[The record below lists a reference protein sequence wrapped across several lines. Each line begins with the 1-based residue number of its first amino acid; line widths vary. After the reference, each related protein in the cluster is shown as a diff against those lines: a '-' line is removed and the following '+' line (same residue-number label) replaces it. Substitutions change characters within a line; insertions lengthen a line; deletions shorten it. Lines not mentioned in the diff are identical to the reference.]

1 MSYDDSPRPDPNDSR
16 LEELLASGGDLIAKG
31 EADAGVE
38 LFRKAVALYPAH
50 ACSVMG
56 LGLALKA
63 AGQLEAGLP
72 FIALAVELEPDWLEA
87 RYNLGNALLAAGR
100 LCEAEESLRRVIAAR
115 PEWADAQNS
124 LGTALLRQRRFVE
137 AAEVFNRAAGAA
149 SDWYLPYHNL
159 GSALAQLGDD
169 QAAIIALRR
178 AIRLQPNAAD
188 THWNLSCLL
197 LKHGQFDEGFKEY
210 EWRFRNAG
218 LPAPRTGRPQPLWDG
233 RNLKGA
239 TLLLCAEQGAGDLV
253 QFIRFARRIALGGMK
268 ILVECPASL
277 RRLFKGCAGIA
288 GLVDVEEPC
297 PAADLQLPLL
307 SLPRV
312 LGLQPED
319 LPGPIPYLAAAAGE
333 RGIIDALPGADH
345 GVRVGIAWTG
355 DPRNARNSERSVTPK
370 DFAPL
375 ALLAGVEIFSL
386 QYQNGGL
393 PAHQLEQ
400 MGIRSLGDAFC
411 DFAGAAAAMD
421 RLDLTITIDTATA
434 HLAGALG
441 KPVWTL
447 LDDRPDWRW
456 MIHPSVSPWYPTMRL
471 YRQDQAGDWSQ
482 VLARVERDLVDFVKQ
497 KH

>member
-1 MSYDDSPRPDPNDSR
+1 MPHDDSSRPGPNDSC

-63 AGQLEAGLP
+63 AGQLAAGLP
-72 FIALAVELEPDWLEA
+72 FIARAVELEPDWLEA
-87 RYNLGNALLAAGR
+87 RYNLGNVLLAAGR

-115 PEWADAQNS
+115 PEWAYAQNS
-124 LGTALLRQRRFVE
+124 LGTALLRQRRFIE
-137 AAEVFNRAAGAA
+137 AAEVFNRAVGAA

-159 GSALAQLGDD
+159 GSTLAQLGDD
-169 QAAIIALRR
+169 QAAITALRK
-178 AIRLQPNAAD
+178 AIRLQPDAAD
-188 THWNLSCLL
+188 TNWNLSCLL
-197 LKHGQFDEGFKEY
+197 LKHGQFEEGFKEY

-218 LPAPRTGRPQPLWDG
+218 LPAPRAGRPQPLWDG

-239 TLLLCAEQGAGDLV
+239 TLLLCAEQGAGDLI
-253 QFIRFARRIALGGMK
+253 QFIRFARRIALAGMK
-268 ILVECPASL
+268 VLVECPASL
-277 RRLFKGCAGIA
+277 RRLFKSCAGIA
-288 GLVDVEEPC
+288 GLVDVEEHC

-319 LPGPIPYLAAAAGE
+319 LPGPVPYLAAPAGE
-333 RGIIDALPGADH
+333 RRIMDALAGADH
-345 GVRVGIAWTG
+345 RVRVGIAWTG
-355 DPRNARNSERSVTPK
+355 DPRNARNAERSVTPK
-370 DFAPL
+370 DLAPL
-375 ALLAGVEIFSL
+375 ALLPGVEIFSL

-393 PAHQLEQ
+393 PAGQLEQ
-400 MGIRSLGDAFC
+400 MGIRPLGDAFC
-411 DFAGAAAAMD
+411 DFAGVAAAMD

-447 LDDRPDWRW
+447 LDARPDWRW
-456 MIHPSVSPWYPTMRL
+456 MIHPSVCPWYPTMRL